1 MAGLDPAIHAFR
13 PRTGPRGLPC
23 RARPWRDLVGFV

>member
-1 MAGLDPAIHAFR
+1 MAGLDPAIHEGQSAVGR
-13 PRTGPRGLPC
+13 RGWPC